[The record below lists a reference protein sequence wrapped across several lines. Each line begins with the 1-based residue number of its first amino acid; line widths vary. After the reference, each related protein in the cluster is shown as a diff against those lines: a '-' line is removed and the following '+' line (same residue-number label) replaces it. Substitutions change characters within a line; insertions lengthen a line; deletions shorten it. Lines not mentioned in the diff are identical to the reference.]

1 MNEKLEE
8 VAGERVKM
16 GGSNIYVHKYQ
27 IEFWALEQPSELL
40 VSVVC
45 VRDTRG
51 RDEREALRKNLKPN
65 AMNVKRKRDS
75 RARRREREKKPKITN
90 VRTKLC
96 ASVMAINEKI

>member
-45 VRDTRG
+45 VR
-51 RDEREALRKNLKPN
+51 EWH
-65 AMNVKRKRDS
+65 
-75 RARRREREKKPKITN
+75 
-90 VRTKLC
+90 
-96 ASVMAINEKI
+96 